1 MGPPALDHRH
11 VLSAFRENGRRIQRP
26 VGNSPRE
33 AKDAWNLQCNPY
45 EESESVT
52 DEEETGPEVTTVA
65 TAFRRFLEE
74 VKATKEEA
82 THLAYQRDLKWVEP
96 RLGPKLVG
104 QITRHDILRVMRE
117 GRAQGL
123 NAKSITRRLMA
134 LRNAG
139 AAIELKKGDW
149 LKTTDRTVET
159 YAAEEVRAFFNA
171 CTPDQRLLFQTFF
184 SSGFRKREMSTL
196 AWNDVDFRQRTLRVQ
211 VKPEYRFKPKNHEER
226 TVPVPAVLIRRLAA
240 RRKQRPSFPGR
251 VNNRESPVMN
261 E

>member
-1 MGPPALDHRH
+1 MAVCPGAQAEGHPGAQHRSRRWDP
-11 VLSAFRENGRRIQRP
+11 LRSTTGTFYLQFRENGRRIQRP

-117 GRAQGL
+117 GRAQRL
-123 NAKSITRRLMA
+123 NAKSITRR
-134 LRNAG
+134 
-139 AAIELKKGDW
+139 
-149 LKTTDRTVET
+149 
-159 YAAEEVRAFFNA
+159 
-171 CTPDQRLLFQTFF
+171 
-184 SSGFRKREMSTL
+184 
-196 AWNDVDFRQRTLRVQ
+196 
-211 VKPEYRFKPKNHEER
+211 
-226 TVPVPAVLIRRLAA
+226 
-240 RRKQRPSFPGR
+240 
-251 VNNRESPVMN
+251 
-261 E
+261 